1 MEEEKYRQN
10 GQAHL
15 SALNIDIKL
24 NRGQSFLDRG
34 YVPYINCY
42 YSLPTGVYEDKVVGI
57 CRPSDDLSEVEISY
71 YDFYYLEK
79 DPGENLNIFYY
90 LEKDPKETLNTR
102 GREETYALFYLGRLS
117 DLYDEL
123 KLMNLNPKPTN
134 FNSEKAK
141 KHDKQIKSILENKQE
156 LRDRSGLDL
165 FMNEELLADLGGVL
179 ALEKAEYPDREISK
193 FLREREY
200 INPRVLECLS

>member
-1 MEEEKYRQN
+1 MVNTKEGNYWQN
-10 GQAHL
+10 GEAYL
-15 SALNIDIKL
+15 SALDMDIKL

-42 YSLPTGVYEDKVVGI
+42 YSLPTGGVYEDKVVGI
-57 CRPSDDLSEVEISY
+57 CRPSDDLSEVEIGY

-79 DPGENLNIFYY
+79 DPREN
-90 LEKDPKETLNTR
+90 LNTR

-123 KLMNLNPKPTN
+123 KVMNLNPESIS

-179 ALEKAEYPDREISK
+179 ALKKAKYTNKEIRKFVRERGEISP
-193 FLREREY
+193 L
-200 INPRVLECLS
+200 VLDCL

>member
-24 NRGQSFLDRG
+24 NSGQSFLDRG

-42 YSLPTGVYEDKVVGI
+42 YSLPTGGVYEDKVVGT
-57 CRPSDDLSEVEISY
+57 CRYSNDLSEVEIY
-71 YDFYYLEK
+71 
-79 DPGENLNIFYY
+79 YY

-165 FMNEELLADLGGVL
+165 FGNEEILADLGGVL